1 MKLKT
6 RLTFALLSLTTIC
19 TVNAHANDYP
29 NKPVT
34 VIVPFASG
42 GTSDV
47 VARTITQKLA
57 TEWGQPIVVDT
68 KPGANSAI
76 GATAMARSTPDGY
89 TFMIGSIGT
98 YAINPGLYN
107 SLNYDPNKDFAY
119 LSVAI
124 RNANVL
130 VAAPDFPA
138 NTVQELID
146 YAKKNP
152 DSVSY
157 ATGGTGSSDHLSAV
171 LFRQQT
177 STTGVDVPYKGGA
190 AAQNDIMGNQVNVSF
205 QNLGSVSNLIKSGRM
220 KALAI
225 TAEKRSTQLP
235 DVPTF
240 AEVGVPGMVVYS
252 WQAFAAPK
260 ATPDA
265 ILNKLSGGLRSAM
278 NDAAVKEKLEGL
290 GFEVMATT
298 REEALAFQQ
307 SEATRW
313 ETIIKKNKLTIE

>member
-1 MKLKT
+1 MGIKI
-6 RLTFALLSLTTIC
+6 RLSCVLLAMTATYAA
-19 TVNAHANDYP
+19 TVHANDYP
-29 NKPVT
+29 SKPVT
-34 VIVPFASG
+34 VIVPFAAG

-57 TEWGQPIVVDT
+57 TEWGQPIVVET

-76 GATAMARSTPDGY
+76 GATALARSAPDGY
-89 TFMIGSIGT
+89 TFLIGSIGT
-98 YAINPGLYN
+98 YAINPGLYKT
-107 SLNYDPNKDFAY
+107 LNYDPNKDFAY
-119 LSVAI
+119 LSIAI

-130 VAAPDFPA
+130 VAAPNFPA
-138 NTVQELID
+138 NTVEELIA

-177 STTGVDVPYKGGA
+177 GTTGVDVPYKGGA

-225 TAEKRSTQLP
+225 TAEKRSAQLP

-240 AEVGVPGMVVYS
+240 AEAGVPGMVVYS

-260 ATPDA
+260 ATPDG
-265 ILNKLSGGLRSAM
+265 ILKRLSTGLQSAM
-278 NDAAVKEKLEGL
+278 KDTEVKEKLEGM

-298 REEALAFQQ
+298 PEEALKFQQ
-307 SEATRW
+307 AEAARW
-313 ETIIKKNKLTIE
+313 AAIIQQNKISVD

>member
-1 MKLKT
+1 MT
-6 RLTFALLSLTTIC
+6 ATYAA
-19 TVNAHANDYP
+19 TVHANDYP
-29 NKPVT
+29 SKPVT
-34 VIVPFASG
+34 VIVPFAAG

-57 TEWGQPIVVDT
+57 TEWGQPIVVET

-76 GATAMARSTPDGY
+76 GATALARSAPDGY
-89 TFMIGSIGT
+89 TFLIGSIGT
-98 YAINPGLYN
+98 YAINPGLYKT
-107 SLNYDPNKDFAY
+107 LNYDPNKDFAY
-119 LSVAI
+119 LSIAV

-130 VAAPDFPA
+130 VAAPNFPA
-138 NTVQELID
+138 NTVEELIA

-177 STTGVDVPYKGGA
+177 GTTGVDVPYKGGA

-225 TAEKRSTQLP
+225 TAEKRSAQLP

-240 AEVGVPGMVVYS
+240 AEAGVPGMVVYS

-260 ATPDA
+260 ATPDG
-265 ILNKLSGGLRSAM
+265 ILKRLSTGLQSAM
-278 NDAAVKEKLEGL
+278 KNTEVKEKLEGM

-298 REEALAFQQ
+298 PEEALKFQQ
-307 SEATRW
+307 AEAARW
-313 ETIIKKNKLTIE
+313 AAIIQQNKISVD